1 MIDKIREYEN
11 RYWLLND
18 DVYELHF
25 TQFYDEIILKFIQD
39 KEDSENYIYVSDLL
53 NVEHDE
59 EFAESVEDA
68 MEQFEYMVIDYIKEK
83 IGYYEEM
90 LDKFQEEKWYMTV
103 ESLINILDKEI
114 TFEIFQAHDNVI
126 LFDSSRSRSDN
137 YEWENVKNRIVSEFY
152 PTDTRELYIYVLPNW
167 RK

>member
-59 EFAESVEDA
+59 EFARSIGDA
-68 MEQFEYMVIDYIKEK
+68 MEQFEDMVIDYIKER
-83 IGYYEEM
+83 
-90 LDKFQEEKWYMTV
+90 L
-103 ESLINILDKEI
+103 LIMMKC
-114 TFEIFQAHDNVI
+114 
-126 LFDSSRSRSDN
+126 
-137 YEWENVKNRIVSEFY
+137 
-152 PTDTRELYIYVLPNW
+152 
-167 RK
+167 

>member
-59 EFAESVEDA
+59 EFAGSIEDA
-68 MEQFEYMVIDYIKEK
+68 MEQFEDIVSDYIKEK

-90 LDKFQEEKWYMTV
+90 LDKFQEEK
-103 ESLINILDKEI
+103 
-114 TFEIFQAHDNVI
+114 
-126 LFDSSRSRSDN
+126 
-137 YEWENVKNRIVSEFY
+137 
-152 PTDTRELYIYVLPNW
+152 
-167 RK
+167 

>member
-90 LDKFQEEKWYMTV
+90 LDKFQE
-103 ESLINILDKEI
+103 
-114 TFEIFQAHDNVI
+114 
-126 LFDSSRSRSDN
+126 
-137 YEWENVKNRIVSEFY
+137 VK
-152 PTDTRELYIYVLPNW
+152 D
-167 RK
+167 

>member
-1 MIDKIREYEN
+1 MKNVKKIREYEN
-11 RYWLLND
+11 RYWLVND

-25 TQFYDEIILKFIQD
+25 IQFCDDEIILKFIQD
-39 KEDSENYIYVSDLL
+39 KDDLENYIYVSGLL

-90 LDKFQEEKWYMTV
+90 LDKFQEEK
-103 ESLINILDKEI
+103 
-114 TFEIFQAHDNVI
+114 
-126 LFDSSRSRSDN
+126 
-137 YEWENVKNRIVSEFY
+137 
-152 PTDTRELYIYVLPNW
+152 
-167 RK
+167 